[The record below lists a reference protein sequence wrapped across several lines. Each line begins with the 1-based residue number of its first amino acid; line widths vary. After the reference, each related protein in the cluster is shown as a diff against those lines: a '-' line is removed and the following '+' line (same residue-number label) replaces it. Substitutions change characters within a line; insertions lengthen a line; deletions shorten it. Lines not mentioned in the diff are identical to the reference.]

1 MVEGSGSE
9 RHGYSRLFVA
19 LLSLAIL
26 AAIAGL
32 WWSYHLSGRL
42 THAEAELAQ
51 AQQQNQQLASALN
64 ETNARLKVTNK
75 SPGRLLSARQRQ
87 IERRARDL
95 LKRQQAA
102 TPGQNQQQAAQ
113 APNGSAAKPET
124 PGGAQA
130 VPNIAEA
137 QLQRIKGDA
146 GVISLIA
153 TNQRELDILK
163 QKGDRDYYEFTLEKG
178 TKQPVSTVALEL
190 KKTDAKDGHF
200 TLVVYADGNKIEKKD
215 RDLNEPVQFY
225 TGKENSLCEVVVNE
239 IGKGQVT
246 GYLATAKTVP
256 APASTP

>member
-51 AQQQNQQLASALN
+51 AQQQNHQLASALN

-75 SPGRLLSARQRQ
+75 SPGHLLSARQRQ
-87 IERRARDL
+87 IERRAREL

-102 TPGQNQQQAAQ
+102 AQGQNQQAAR
-113 APNGSAAKPET
+113 APNGPAAKPET
-124 PGGAQA
+124 PGGVQA
-130 VPNIAEA
+130 LPNIAEA

-153 TNQRELDILK
+153 TNQHELDILK
-163 QKGDRDYYEFTLEKG
+163 KKGDRDYYEFTLEKG
-178 TKQPVSTVALEL
+178 KKQPVSTVALEL
-190 KKTDAKDGHF
+190 KKADAKDGHF
-200 TLVVYADGNKIEKKD
+200 TLLVYADGNKIEKKD

-239 IGKGQVT
+239 IRKRQVT